1 MTDMTEERPILPD
14 RPGGWYLD
22 LLGLQDDSANGPP
35 EPARSQSAEMS
46 FLLEAPSS
54 SVSTPTPL
62 EVPREG
68 MAPRDGVAQ
77 KLEPAADDLTDW
89 APEALAKQVASRRN
103 FRWTVVISLS
113 VLVVGFVLA
122 VLFLPTLVESSARDE
137 AADYQVA
144 LTTLRETLPEAQ
156 QALASATDPRTSTS
170 SLFSLAAELSRLDA
184 ASREVA
190 TRAARP
196 LPDSLP
202 LLPRGA
208 LEDLVPTRERMTM
221 LGDDGISIATR
232 LAAAI
237 SYRTTLDAIL
247 MYPSLPVRADASQ
260 INGLSITL
268 AATLANSV
276 AVLADL
282 PLEPTFAVHRLEAE
296 AALERFG
303 EWQTDYLDALRRDD
317 TGATAAL
324 IAEVQQLRI
333 DLFDAIFPALAAT
346 RSEIDADIIALDM
359 AIARAISD
367 IPRP

>member
-1 MTDMTEERPILPD
+1 MAETTEETPTIPD

-22 LLGLQDDSANGPP
+22 LLGVQADSANGPG

-62 EVPREG
+62 EVPRE
-68 MAPRDGVAQ
+68 RVATGGAAAQ
-77 KLEPAADDLTDW
+77 TPEAGADDLKDW

-113 VLVVGFVLA
+113 VLFVGFVLA
-122 VLFLPTLVESSARDE
+122 VLLLPLLVDGLARDE
-137 AADYQVA
+137 ASDYESA
-144 LTTLRETLPEAQ
+144 LTSLRATLPEAQ
-156 QALASATDPRTSTS
+156 QALASVTDPGTSTS

-184 ASREVA
+184 ASRQVV

-196 LPDSLP
+196 LPDTLP

-208 LEDLVPTRERMTM
+208 LEDLVPTRELMAM
-221 LGDDGISIATR
+221 LGEDGIAIGAR
-232 LAAAI
+232 LSAVI

-247 MYPSLPVRADASQ
+247 VYPSLPVRADASQ
-260 INGLSITL
+260 INGLSAAL
-268 AATLANSV
+268 AATLAGSV
-276 AVLADL
+276 ATLADL
-282 PLEPTFAVHRLEAE
+282 PLEPAFATHRSEVE

-317 TGATAAL
+317 IGATAAL
-324 IAEVQQLRI
+324 KAEVQQLRI
-333 DLFDAIFPALAAT
+333 DLLDAIFPALAAT
-346 RSEIDADIIALDM
+346 RSEVDAEIIALD
-359 AIARAISD
+359 RALDRAKSN

>member
-1 MTDMTEERPILPD
+1 MAETTEEPPTLPD
-14 RPGGWYLD
+14 RPGGWYLN
-22 LLGLQDDSANGPP
+22 LLGVQADSTNGPG

-62 EVPREG
+62 EVPRDA
-68 MAPRDGVAQ
+68 MAPGSAADQRLD
-77 KLEPAADDLTDW
+77 PAEDDLTDW

-122 VLFLPTLVESSARDE
+122 VLLLPVLVESSARDE
-137 AADYQVA
+137 ASDYEVA
-144 LTTLRETLPEAQ
+144 LTSMRETLPQAQ
-156 QALASATDPRTSTS
+156 QALASATDPSTSAS

-184 ASREVA
+184 ASRRVV

-208 LEDLVPTRERMTM
+208 LEDLVPTRELMTM
-221 LGDDGISIATR
+221 LGDDGLAIAAR

-237 SYRTTLDAIL
+237 SYRTTFDAIL

-260 INGLSITL
+260 INGLSVSL
-268 AATLANSV
+268 AGTLANSV
-276 AVLADL
+276 AILADL
-282 PLEPTFAVHRLEAE
+282 PLEPTFAAHRIEVE
-296 AALERFG
+296 AALGRFG
-303 EWQTDYLDALRRDD
+303 EWQTDYLDALRSDD

-324 IAEVQQLRI
+324 IAEVQQLRV

-346 RSEIDADIIALDM
+346 RSEVDAEIIALDM
-359 AIARAISD
+359 ALARAISD